1 MNRWRSL
8 LSWMIWSG
16 LAASWAQAADAVDFN
31 RDIRPIL
38 SNKCFHCHG
47 PDEAERK
54 GGTNGLRFDTADG
67 WLEDLGGY
75 AAVVP
80 GKPDESELIARVT
93 TDDADSVMPPPALGK
108 PLTPREVEL
117 LKQWITDGAKYSRH
131 WSYVKPT
138 RPELPTVKAA
148 AWAKGPL
155 DRFVLERLE
164 KEGLSPSPEADRA
177 ALARRVALDLT
188 GLPPTGEALNAFLA
202 DQAPDAYEKFV
213 DQLLASPAYGE
224 HWARGWLDLARY
236 ADSAGYADDPIR
248 TIWAFRD
255 YAIRSFN
262 ANKPFDQ
269 FTIEQIAGDL
279 LPNPTEEQLIA
290 TAFHRNT
297 QTNSEGGTI
306 DEEFRNVAVVDR
318 VNTTMSVWMG
328 TTMAC
333 AQCHTHKYDPIT
345 NAEYFR
351 FFAFFNNTADADRP
365 DESPLLSFYTGEQ
378 KQRRS
383 ELEQQIAAL
392 EKTLAT
398 PTPELYVS
406 QGRWEQAF
414 PRELAWHKL
423 ASAKV
428 ASTAEAT
435 LTVGDNGL
443 QSRATRNDA
452 YTLDLPESLPRLS
465 ALRLTTAGAVA
476 AEGDRLALT
485 SLSLELQP
493 PESVRPAARYV
504 RIELPGKQRILSLA
518 EVQVFRGEENVAL
531 KGTATQSSTAF
542 GGDAK
547 QAIDGETSGQFT
559 EHATTHTAES
569 QDPWWEVDLGEA
581 LPIDAITVWN
591 RTDGQVGGRLKGAR
605 VLLLDAS
612 RQPLWQHTLEKAPDI
627 SERLAVDGRR
637 KLQIAAAVAEPASN
651 VDWPSLLSKGVKLD
665 EGWSLAGAG
674 DRTLLLALAQPIEV
688 PAGSKLSLVFKQQS
702 EGRQAEAARF
712 QVELTADASAG
723 EWTKHPPEVVRALRS
738 EPANRSAADREL
750 LTKHFLRHVAA
761 ELATER
767 STLDATN
774 KLLAEI
780 KPSTVPYM
788 QELAAGMRRK
798 TNVQLRGNYLNLAE
812 EVSEGVPQAFH
823 PLEGSSPNRLT
834 LAKWL
839 VSPENPLTARVT
851 VNRYWE
857 KIFGTGLVATSEDF
871 GLQGD
876 MPTHPELLDWLAVD
890 LQEHGWDLKRLLRQ
904 LVTSAAYRQSCA
916 VTQEQFERDPENRL
930 LARGP
935 RNRLDAEVVRDQVLS
950 VAGLL
955 SPKMYGPSVKPPQ
968 PNLGLSAAFGSGI
981 DWETSA
987 GEDRYRR
994 GLYTAWRRSNPYPSM
1009 LTFDAPNREV
1019 CTVRRPRS
1027 NTPLQALVTLNDP
1040 VYIEAAQAL
1049 ARRMIA
1055 EGGAATADR
1064 LTFGFRTCLT
1074 RAPSAAE
1081 LERLTKLYNDLRE
1094 RYAGDEPM
1102 ARSLATDPIGP
1113 PPEGVAIADLAAWTA
1128 VANVLLNLDEMFMS
1142 R

>member
-1 MNRWRSL
+1 MNRWL
-8 LSWMIWSG
+8 TAFLIWGG
-16 LAASWAQAADAVDFN
+16 LAVSWAQGADAVDFN

-38 SNKCFHCHG
+38 SNKCFRCHG

-54 GGTNGLRFDTADG
+54 GGENGLRFDTANG

-80 GKPDESELIARVT
+80 GKPDESELIARIKA
-93 TDDADSVMPPPALGK
+93 DDADSVMPPPSLGK

-117 LKQWITDGAKYSRH
+117 LEQWVADGAKYSRH
-131 WSYVKPT
+131 WSYVKPA
-138 RPELPTVKAA
+138 RPELPEVKAA
-148 AWAKGPL
+148 DWARGPL
-155 DRFVLERLE
+155 DLFVLARLE
-164 KEGLSPSPEADRA
+164 REGLAPSPEADRA

-188 GLPPTGEALNAFLA
+188 GLPPTAEALDAFLA
-202 DQAPDAYEKFV
+202 DSSPDAYEKYV

-224 HWARGWLDLARY
+224 HWARMWLDLARY
-236 ADSAGYADDPIR
+236 ADSAGYADDPLR

-269 FTIEQIAGDL
+269 FTVEQIAGDL
-279 LPNPTEEQLIA
+279 LPNPTEEQLMA

-306 DEEFRNVAVVDR
+306 DEEFRNVAIVDR

-383 ELEQQIAAL
+383 TLDGQIAAL
-392 EKTLAT
+392 EKTLTT
-398 PTPELYVS
+398 PTPELYVA

-414 PRELAWHKL
+414 PREVSWHKL
-423 ASAKV
+423 GSAKV
-428 ASTAEAT
+428 QSTAEAT
-435 LTVGDNGL
+435 LTADAAGV
-443 QSRATRNDA
+443 QSQATRKDT
-452 YTLDLPESLPRLS
+452 YSLDLPESLPRLS
-465 ALRLTTAGAVA
+465 ALRLTTAGAPA

-485 SLSLELQP
+485 GLELELQP
-493 PESVRPAARYV
+493 PESVRPAGRYV
-504 RIELPGKQRILSLA
+504 RIELPGKERILSLA
-518 EVQVFRGEENVAL
+518 EVQVFRGEENLAA
-531 KGTATQSSTAF
+531 KGTATQSSTTF

-547 QAIDGETSGQFT
+547 QAIDGVTDGQFA

-569 QDPWWEVDLGEA
+569 QDPWWEVDLGAA

-591 RTDGQVGGRLKGAR
+591 RTDFSVGDRLKGAR
-605 VLLLDAS
+605 ILLLDAN
-612 RQPLWQHTLEKAPDI
+612 RQPLWQRTLDEAPAV

-637 KLQIAAAVAEPASN
+637 RLEIAATVAEPAAN
-651 VDWPSLLSKGVKLD
+651 VDWPALLGKGVKL
-665 EGWSLAGAG
+665 EAGWPLAGAG
-674 DRTLLLALAQPIEV
+674 ERTLLLALAQPIDV
-688 PAGSKLSLVFKQQS
+688 PPGSKLSLVFAQAS
-702 EGRQAEAARF
+702 AGRQAEAARF
-712 QVELTADASAG
+712 QIEFTADAGAAQ
-723 EWTKHPPEVVRALRS
+723 WTQHPPEVVRALRAD
-738 EPANRSAADREL
+738 PAQRSPADREL

-761 ELATER
+761 EFAAER
-767 STLDATN
+767 GQLESAQQQ
-774 KLLAEI
+774 LAEI
-780 KPSTVPYM
+780 KPNTVPYM
-788 QELAAGMRRK
+788 QELAEGSRRK
-798 TNVQLRGNYLNLAE
+798 THVQLRGNYLNLAE
-812 EVSEGVPQAFH
+812 EVTEGVPVAFH
-823 PLEGSSPNRLT
+823 PLAEGAPRNRLA
-834 LAKWL
+834 LAQWL

-876 MPTHPELLDWLAVD
+876 MPSHPELLDWLAVD

-916 VTQEQFERDPENRL
+916 VTPEQFERDPENRL

-935 RNRLDAEVVRDQVLS
+935 RNRLDAEVVRDQALS

-955 SPKMYGPSVKPPQ
+955 SHKMFGPSVKPPQ

-1055 EGGAATADR
+1055 EGGASTADR
-1064 LTFGFRTCLT
+1064 LAFGFRTCLT
-1074 RAPSAAE
+1074 RLPSAAE
-1081 LERLTKLYNDLRE
+1081 LERLTTLYDDLRA
-1094 RYAGDEPM
+1094 RYAGDEPL